1 MTAPILSGFEYARPQ
16 SSKTT
21 SRSLEPKWDIYRWP
35 GIQNDVPRVSNSRK
49 TYDIYSLG
57 LVLLE
62 IAHWQ
67 PLHRILGLKRWPEP
81 SSQDARI
88 RAWLL
93 EEERFPPFKH
103 SNPLVELRNITGEKY
118 WRAVRR
124 CLVAHGE
131 SGMRVPEESDQSR
144 SAEIGLQLQKAF
156 TELVVEELKSIS
168 I

>member
-1 MTAPILSGFEYARPQ
+1 VEKPILSGFEYARPQ
-16 SSKTT
+16 SNKTT
-21 SRSLEPKWDIYRWP
+21 SRSLDPKWDIYRWP
-35 GIQNDVPRVSNSRK
+35 GIQNDVPKAANSRK

-67 PLHRILGLKRWPEP
+67 PLHRIMCLKRWPEP

-93 EEERFPPFKH
+93 GEERFPPFKD
-103 SNPLVELRNITGEKY
+103 SNPLLELRNITGERY
-118 WRAVRR
+118 WKAVSR
-124 CLVAHGE
+124 CLVAHGK
-131 SGMRVPEESDQSR
+131 SGMRIAEESDQSQ
-144 SAEIGLQLQKAF
+144 SSGIGIELQQAF

-168 I
+168 V